1 MLPGKVGRRPA
12 DRRVP
17 VRRPGSPYF
26 RTLGDGVIVAR
37 PAAIEPT
44 GSFGRT
50 LARAPRAAFGQ
61 RQRAQD
67 PRGDPGPTERPRRGG
82 AVSQNGV
89 TARADKAPASEC

>member
-50 LARAPRAAFGQ
+50 LARARRVAFG
-61 RQRAQD
+61 RPLSNAEESS
-67 PRGDPGPTERPRRGG
+67 ERLSKVKAL
-82 AVSQNGV
+82 AVFSSDNL
-89 TARADKAPASEC
+89 S